1 MLSVGATEVKAGPQ
15 SFRSRGKVGRGKVD
29 GPLWTVGTTRSVGV
43 LLFGPR
49 EVFCGADRAAFSYLL
64 PGILSYPRYTTGHR
78 EAPMDPRNY
87 HHHHRYHYHR
97 SSNNNINSTAL
108 LCIVPFSSL
117 SFLLSFSVKIVDA
130 KGTVPRVEN
139 ILLVFTEG
147 SRGKFHGREG
157 THGGVI
163 ANRGSKL
170 ILDPGIRL
178 VRFDVNAALIKR
190 DRTAV
195 SIPALRNYDPL
206 FPPPVFPFDLASSYS
221 LRGI

>member
-1 MLSVGATEVKAGPQ
+1 M
-15 SFRSRGKVGRGKVD
+15 D

-87 HHHHRYHYHR
+87 HHHHHHHHQEQQQQQRRLR
-97 SSNNNINSTAL
+97 SFTLFHSRFSFFLSLCKDCGCGGHGTSCSTS
-108 LCIVPFSSL
+108 I
-117 SFLLSFSVKIVDA
+117 
-130 KGTVPRVEN
+130 
-139 ILLVFTEG
+139 FTEE
-147 SRGKFHGREG
+147 SRGKFYGREG
-157 THGGVI
+157 THEEAI

-178 VRFDVNAALIKR
+178 ARFE
-190 DRTAV
+190 
-195 SIPALRNYDPL
+195 
-206 FPPPVFPFDLASSYS
+206 
-221 LRGI
+221 

>member
-1 MLSVGATEVKAGPQ
+1 M
-15 SFRSRGKVGRGKVD
+15 D

-87 HHHHRYHYHR
+87 HHHHRYHHHQEQQQQHQPDCASSHR
-97 SSNNNINSTAL
+97 SILVSL
-108 LCIVPFSSL
+108 FLYL
-117 SFLLSFSVKIVDA
+117 SFFISLSVKIVDA
-130 KGTVPRVEN
+130 KGTVSRVEDV
-139 ILLVFTEG
+139 LSVFTEG
-147 SRGKFHGREG
+147 SRGKFRGREG

-178 VRFDVNAALIKR
+178 VRFE
-190 DRTAV
+190 
-195 SIPALRNYDPL
+195 
-206 FPPPVFPFDLASSYS
+206 
-221 LRGI
+221 